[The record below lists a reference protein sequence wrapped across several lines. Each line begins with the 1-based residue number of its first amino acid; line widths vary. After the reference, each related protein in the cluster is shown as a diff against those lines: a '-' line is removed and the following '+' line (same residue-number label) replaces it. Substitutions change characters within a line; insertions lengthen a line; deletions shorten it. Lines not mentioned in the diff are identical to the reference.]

1 MIKKHFESPKKLIEM
16 RSESLSLNELF
27 PRFVAAKI
35 AEGVSDKTVESY
47 YNHWKCIGKHL
58 DLDRT
63 FEDLTQDDINNVF
76 QIHSL
81 TSKKPLFEIAFTSI
95 KRSNFCD

>member
-1 MIKKHFESPKKLIEM
+1 MRKKHFESPKKLIEM

-35 AEGVSDKTVESY
+35 AEGVSDKTVESN

-58 DLDRT
+58 DLDRA

-81 TSKKPLFEIAFTSI
+81 TSKNHCL
-95 KRSNFCD
+95 R